1 MLGTL
6 NRRLLEFIAASPS
19 PFHTV
24 DTVSALLEQD
34 GFMRLCAAAPW
45 QLQPGGRYYF
55 TVNDSSLIALHLP
68 EGTPTGFTMSAAHSD
83 SPTFKL
89 KEHPQS
95 SAAAGAYVQLQTER
109 YGGMLM
115 GSWLD
120 RPLGVAGR
128 VLVEKGGRVISRL
141 VHLDQDL
148 AVIPSVAIHMN
159 RSVNDGYAYNA
170 AVDTL
175 PLYGMGADAPS
186 LLALAAEHAG
196 VDEKE
201 ILGHDLFLTCRSHG
215 TVAGSDASLLL
226 SPRLDDLSCAFGC
239 LEGFLNADSSTAITV
254 YGLFDNEETG
264 SESKQGAASTLLR
277 DTLRRAAFSLGMDEE
292 GYQRLLANSFLVSA
306 DNAHAK
312 HPNHPELADP
322 HNAPVLNGGI
332 VLKYNAN
339 QRYTTDGVS
348 AALMRTICRMAEVPV
363 QVYANRS
370 DMVGGSTLGS
380 IANTHVPVRTVDI
393 GLAQLAMH
401 SAYETMGSAD
411 LPYLVDAMTTL
422 YSKALCMDQEGGL
435 SWV

>member
-6 NRRLLEFIAASPS
+6 NRRLLEFITASPS

-24 DTVSALLEQD
+24 ATVSALLEQD
-34 GFMRLCAAAPW
+34 GFVPLSAAAPW

-55 TVNDSSLIALHLP
+55 TVNDSSLIALHIP
-68 EGTPTGFTMSAAHSD
+68 DGTPTGFTMSASHCD

-89 KEHPQS
+89 KAHPQS
-95 SAAAGAYVQLQTER
+95 SAAGNAYVQLQTEP

-115 GSWLD
+115 STWLD

-128 VLVEKGGRVISRL
+128 VLVEEQGRIVSRL

-159 RSVNDGYAYNA
+159 RSVNDGFKYNA

-175 PLYGMGADAPS
+175 PLYGVGSDAPS
-186 LLALAAEHAG
+186 LLSMAAEVVG
-196 VDEKE
+196 VTEKD
-201 ILGHDLFLTCRSHG
+201 ILGHDLYLTCRSRG
-215 TVAGSDASLLL
+215 TVAGCNDSLLL
-226 SPRLDDLSCAFGC
+226 SPRLDDLGCAFGC
-239 LEGFLNADSSTAITV
+239 LEGFLNADSSDAITV
-254 YGLFDNEETG
+254 YCLFDNEETG
-264 SESKQGAASTLLR
+264 SASKQGAASTLLR
-277 DTLRRAAFSLGMDEE
+277 DTLRRTVFALGMDEE
-292 GYQRLLANSFLVSA
+292 GYQRLIANSFLVSA

-322 HNAPVLNGGI
+322 QNAPVLNGGVVI
-332 VLKYNAN
+332 KYNAN

-348 AALMRTICRMAEVPV
+348 TALMRSICRMADVPV
-363 QVYANRS
+363 QVFANRS
-370 DMVGGSTLGS
+370 DMAGGSTLGS

-411 LPYLVDAMTTL
+411 LPYLVEAMTTL
-422 YSKALCMDQEGGL
+422 YSKSLHVDNDGSLYWA
-435 SWV
+435 